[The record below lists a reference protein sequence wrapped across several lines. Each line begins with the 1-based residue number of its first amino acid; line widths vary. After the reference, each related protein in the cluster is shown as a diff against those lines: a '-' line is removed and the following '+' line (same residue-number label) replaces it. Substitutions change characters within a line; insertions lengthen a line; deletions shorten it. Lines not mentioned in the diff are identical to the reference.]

1 MARLVEP
8 SAKQKKG
15 INQTST
21 SGGPRHWGLASYRS
35 LEWVTVF
42 GLWRILLMWARM
54 REESLGNLSLCNTHG
69 KMTKGLLL
77 SALSARSTSIFP
89 LYSSPNHKWMISFT
103 LRISKGYFLACLRNR
118 RTKRIHPKIL
128 EPLLSPSVCCSDFSR
143 SATPRIPLFSCPG
156 FQVFTGWNV
165 AWAIPMSFRRE
176 WSYFLKRAFSLSDT
190 FSFLAYKNP
199 MILKNH
205 KNQSCLS
212 LLNLNDH

>member
-1 MARLVEP
+1 MTHG
-8 SAKQKKG
+8 SASGALRQAEG

-21 SGGPRHWGLASYRS
+21 SGGPRHWGWASYRS

-42 GLWRILLMWARM
+42 GLWRILPMWARM
-54 REESLGNLSLCNTHG
+54 KEESLGNLSLCNTHG

-89 LYSSPNHKWMISFT
+89 LYSSPNHKWMIVSLCALAKVIS
-103 LRISKGYFLACLRNR
+103 LRVWEAEGLRGY
-118 RTKRIHPKIL
+118 TPKYWNHSS
-128 EPLLSPSVCCSDFSR
+128 PHLSAVDFSR

-165 AWAIPMSFRRE
+165 AWAIPLIFRRE

-212 LLNLNDH
+212 LLNLNDL